1 MEQVQKLFNYNE
13 NPIRTILKDGEAWFI
28 AKDVSG
34 ILGYAN
40 APKMTRNLDEDEK
53 LMTTMWVAG
62 QNREVSIINE
72 SGLFS
77 AILSSRKPEAKQF
90 KRWVTHEVLP
100 TIRKHG
106 AYMTENVLE
115 QAIGNP
121 DFMIGLLSS
130 LKEEKERSKALE
142 AKTLEL
148 EHEIAVVQPKVTYY
162 DTILSSEN
170 AVNIGQI
177 AEDYGLSARHLNQ
190 ILNEE
195 RVQRRV
201 GGQWVLYQ
209 QYRNKGLTKSKTFS
223 IGENGARMHTQW
235 TQKGRLFIHG
245 LLAEMGIVPVSDV
258 L

>member
-1 MEQVQKLFNYNE
+1 MKQIQKLFNYHE
-13 NPIRTILKDGEAWFI
+13 NPVRTVVLESDIWFV
-28 AKDVSG
+28 AKDICDVLEIKNASDALKRLDNDEVTRFNLGGLSG
-34 ILGYAN
+34 ETNLVNEPGLYSLVLG
-40 APKMTRNLDEDEK
+40 
-53 LMTTMWVAG
+53 
-62 QNREVSIINE
+62 
-72 SGLFS
+72 
-77 AILSSRKPEAKQF
+77 SRKPEAKQF

-235 TQKGRLFIHG
+235 TQKGRLFIHE